1 MKTKA
6 DYAWKLSRKI
16 IRELLTAALILVLT
30 CVYVELFIIPGSWF
44 VAEVPDITLR
54 RIVFHL
60 IGAGVFCGIYLII
73 KFRNEDLKDRQFLND
88 TLNWN
93 DRDLKIFMAPL
104 LIIFPI
110 YMIMSVF
117 VLSVRRIVQL
127 YRLRE
132 FFREC
137 VAKLADNPDEI
148 TG

>member
-60 IGAGVFCGIYLII
+60 IGAGV
-73 KFRNEDLKDRQFLND
+73 
-88 TLNWN
+88 
-93 DRDLKIFMAPL
+93 
-104 LIIFPI
+104 
-110 YMIMSVF
+110 
-117 VLSVRRIVQL
+117 LSHYQIP
-127 YRLRE
+127 E
-132 FFREC
+132 
-137 VAKLADNPDEI
+137 
-148 TG
+148 